1 MSPNAVQIDQ
11 MPTTPCHEGDECPFL
26 LKTLEEQ
33 LRVLC
38 TACCGILTNIAWQVG
53 KAAPVIVAELSGGDR
68 KATLSKL
75 YGGKAEDVASAKAD
89 PVYAAIGQ
97 VSCSYL
103 LSPYRNFGPV

>member
-1 MSPNAVQIDQ
+1 MSV
-11 MPTTPCHEGDECPFL
+11 
-26 LKTLEEQ
+26 
-33 LRVLC
+33 C
-38 TACCGILTNIAWQVG
+38 TACCGVSTKMPWQVG

-75 YGGKAEDVASAKAD
+75 YGGRAEDVASAKAD

-103 LSPYRNFGPV
+103 LSPYRNFRPI